1 MIMTD
6 YASVVI
12 EKDAFPSLQESIEI
26 GKKVLERKLAVF
38 ENKIAKFENSRKMDT
53 KTFNLLFNKGK
64 LGDSKEWIEWDHL
77 ASVVNLL
84 NKKLHDLEKLR
95 YEA

>member
-38 ENKIAKFENSRKMDT
+38 EKKITKFESSSKMDT
-53 KTFNLLFNKGK
+53 KTFSMLFNKGK
-64 LGDSKEWIEWDHL
+64 LGDSREWIEWDHL

-84 NKKLHDLEKLR
+84 KNKLDDLEKLR
-95 YEA
+95 YEP